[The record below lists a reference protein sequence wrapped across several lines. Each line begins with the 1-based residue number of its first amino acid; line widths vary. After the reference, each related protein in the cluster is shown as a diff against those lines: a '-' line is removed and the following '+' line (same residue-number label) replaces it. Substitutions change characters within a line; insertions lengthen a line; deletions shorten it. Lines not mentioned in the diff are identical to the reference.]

1 MQSSTPTTDASP
13 REPRVAPRTAVLLLI
28 VTMLLALSWLLQT
41 MAALPFL
48 RGPIFD
54 SVVYAAQ
61 AEAVREGRFGDP
73 TLLAFSPLYGYWIAL
88 LGGARN
94 GALIALSQ
102 LVMWGLVL
110 VGVFAHTLRAHDR
123 KVATVS
129 AGLFALHGPF
139 LFYTAKLLA
148 ESLGTTLAFAGL
160 FALLAPSTREARWR
174 STVGAGALLALATL
188 ARASQ
193 LFALPFFV
201 LFALPA
207 WGKHDAS
214 PLRQRARRAAG
225 IALGISLVLGANAS
239 WNARHTGLAVP
250 VILVSRTIDRST
262 SREWRGRLNDLAP
275 PGSEGASPWDV
286 VDQARARIEAH
297 RRGDH
302 GPAVARD
309 PRPISASA
317 QPVHWSMMIRAMPRK
332 LQGTLQDREI
342 TSFMYSYYGEASES
356 AILRWMPVSFGVL
369 LLLGLIG
376 AGQLARREGLS
387 ALAPYAPFV
396 LAGFASCLLYHPSA
410 RYRLPITYPLVLL
423 AGPAL
428 VSLVLAL
435 RSSPPSQGVARSRR
449 AGALLALL
457 AVLVMA
463 TRHVTYRMQYP
474 PQWHASVARSHAL
487 AGEMPEAAARIA
499 MARASGPLSADTE
512 RYLRAIPMRGV
523 VGDAMPRE

>member
-1 MQSSTPTTDASP
+1 MQ
-13 REPRVAPRTAVLLLI
+13 APSEVPGDRAQPQRIAPLLLL
-28 VTMLLALSWLLQT
+28 VTLLLALSWLLQT

-88 LGGARN
+88 FGGARQ
-94 GALIALSQ
+94 GALVAGSQ
-102 LVMWGLVL
+102 LALWALTLV
-110 VGVFAHTLRAHDR
+110 AIYRSALRAGDR
-123 KVATVS
+123 AAAFAC

-148 ESLGTTLAFAGL
+148 ESLGTALAFAGL
-160 FALLAPSTREARWR
+160 LALRAPSAREGRWR

-207 WGKHDAS
+207 WGRDDRGS
-214 PLRQRARRAAG
+214 LGLRARRAAG
-225 IALGISLVLGANAS
+225 IALGIALVLGFNTA

-262 SREWRGRLNDLAP
+262 AREWRGRLNDLAP
-275 PGSEGASPWDV
+275 PGSEGTSPWDV
-286 VDQARARIEAH
+286 VDQARARIAAH
-297 RRGDH
+297 QRGE
-302 GPAVARD
+302 R
-309 PRPISASA
+309 A
-317 QPVHWSMMIRAMPRK
+317 QPPAQGGSLAIPWASFARGLPRK

-356 AILRWMPVSFGVL
+356 VILRWMPVSFGVL
-369 LLLGLIG
+369 LLLGLLG
-376 AGQLARREGLS
+376 AAQLARREGAS
-387 ALAPYAPFV
+387 ALLPYAPFV
-396 LAGFASCLLYHPSA
+396 IAGFASCLLYHPSA

-428 VSLVLAL
+428 VALVRGARAKDSPAARRALCAVALAMTAVLA
-435 RSSPPSQGVARSRR
+435 ARNI
-449 AGALLALL
+449 
-457 AVLVMA
+457 
-463 TRHVTYRMQYP
+463 TYRMQYP

-499 MARASGPLSADTE
+499 MARASGTLSADTE

-523 VGDAMPRE
+523 VSDAMPRE